1 MNLAKLSSNGQITV
15 PVEIRRHL
23 DLHPGDK
30 MLFLRKSNGEIV
42 VTNAA
47 LSALSVAQ
55 DAFAGAASDFGIDDE
70 AAVQS
75 LVDEVRVRR
84 RSSS

>member
-1 MNLAKLSSNGQITV
+1 MNLAKLSTNGQITV

-42 VTNAA
+42 VSNAA
-47 LSALSVAQ
+47 LSALSAAQ
-55 DAFAGAASDFGIDDE
+55 DAFAGAASDLGVDDE
-70 AAVQS
+70 AAVQA
-75 LVDEVRVRR
+75 LVDDVRARR
-84 RSSS
+84 RPSS